1 MEEYYDTDAG
11 TGTYRSSD
19 PIENL
24 KIKIKIQKLSATTTG
39 FITNINKKRDDLN
52 VTSNIVLTDYGQ
64 EIYETQ
70 EVELSWKEKLF
81 SKRELDFYC
90 EENNCSTVEDYNYHA
105 MISNLDIMAS
115 RKNDRIFTYT
125 DSDRFFPEVL
135 IDSDKVTNTLS
146 KSNSQLYENMSGIR
160 RRRAN
165 EVGANNWRVK
175 KETIQGV
182 DIVNSKPDKK
192 FIEVHHVIDT
202 PIKTF
207 VIMADLGPD
216 KIRGNPTYEKKLCT
230 IEFDDNNVI
239 RVTPDFN
246 KTKLPYKIQSDENIR
261 CVWILKIEHISN
273 KIGRLQA
280 HQESRLLIESYKK
293 HSEYLSSLVGNEF
306 ETIPD
311 KILRLVVHG
320 EIIKCENFE
329 GYSTHVEY
337 FLDAPNGWTS
347 DPNQSFF
354 GCTQSC
360 SSKQLSNGTSRASYF
375 SQPFSYQLFYNYGKH
390 GTSLIVPSGWPRLYV
405 HVISTNSYDK
415 TSSEGYGFLDFPTNP
430 GCYQLQ
436 INCWRPLGSG
446 SYENIVAKMR
456 RLFLGYGPQLDDITY
471 LTQSNPEKKI
481 TNKYMVKTESTGTVT
496 VSLNCLHQCNDF
508 KSDALPTLT
517 SKKRLQ
523 LAVKKARLMSKKDVT
538 STVIDAY
545 RQARRRMQIARERA
559 TLKENSKTMMNLD
572 RVSTKQTSFNKNKM
586 L

>member
-1 MEEYYDTDAG
+1 MEEYYDTDVG

-19 PIENL
+19 PIENF
-24 KIKIKIQKLSATTTG
+24 KIKIKLQKLSASTTG
-39 FITNINKKRDDLN
+39 FITNISKKRDDLN
-52 VTSNIVLTDYGQ
+52 VTSNIILTDYGQ
-64 EIYETQ
+64 EIFETQ
-70 EVELSWKEKLF
+70 EIELGWKEKLF
-81 SKRELDFYC
+81 SKRELDFYT
-90 EENNCSTVEDYNYHA
+90 EESNCSTVEDYNYHA
-105 MISNLDIMAS
+105 RISNLAITET

-125 DSDRFFPEVL
+125 DTDRFFPEIL
-135 IDSDKVTNTLS
+135 IDSDQVTNTS
-146 KSNSQLYENMSGIR
+146 PKNNSQLYEHMSGIR

-182 DIVNSKPDKK
+182 DIVNAKPNKK

-202 PIKTF
+202 PVKTF

-216 KIRGNPTYEKKLCT
+216 EIRGNPSYEKKLCT
-230 IEFDDNNVI
+230 IEFDDNNVV

-246 KTKLPYKIQSDENIR
+246 KTKLPYKVQADENFR
-261 CVWILKIEHISN
+261 FVWILKIEHISN

-280 HQESRLLIESYKK
+280 HQENRLLVESYKK

-311 KILRLVVHG
+311 NLLRFVVHG

-329 GYSTHVEY
+329 GSSNHVEY
-337 FLDAPNGWTS
+337 FLDSPNGWTS
-347 DPNQSFF
+347 DSNQSFF

-360 SSKQLSNGTSRASYF
+360 TSKELNNGITKASYF
-375 SQPFSYQLFYNYGKH
+375 CQPFSYQLFRNLSKSD
-390 GTSLIVPSGWPRLYV
+390 TSLVVPHGWPRLYV

-415 TSSEGYGFLDFPTNP
+415 TSSEGYGYLDFPTNP
-430 GCYQLQ
+430 GRYELQ

-456 RLFLGYGPQLDDITY
+456 RLFLGYGPQLDDVTY
-471 LTQSNPEKKI
+471 LTQSNPEKKVV
-481 TNKYMVKTESTGTVT
+481 NKYMVKTESTGTVT
-496 VSLNCLHQCNDF
+496 VSLNCLHQCNNF
-508 KSDALPTLT
+508 KNSELSSLT

-523 LAVKKARLMSKKDVT
+523 LAVKKARLMSKGDVT

-559 TLKENSKTMMNLD
+559 TLKENSKPVMNLD
-572 RVSTKQTSFNKNKM
+572 RLTTKITTYNKNKI